1 MRFKADNSRHREIL
15 NGGMMVALM
24 NTIAGATMATYT
36 ATTKKRTGANASM
49 VRMRTER
56 NSSYLH
62 DRAGGIV
69 ETYGDYNLQ
78 RELGGFRNHTPERSL
93 MNALRVAA
101 AGADVNERATP
112 RYVGAPPP
120 GGARRAARRFT
131 KGGR

>member
-1 MRFKADNSRHREIL
+1 MRFKADNSRHRDIL
-15 NGGMMVALM
+15 NGGRMVALM
-24 NTIAGATMATYT
+24 ASIASATMTTYT
-36 ATTKKRTGANASM
+36 ATTKKYTGANASR
-49 VRMRTER
+49 VRMSTER

-69 ETYGDYNLQ
+69 HTYGDYNLQ
-78 RELGGFRNHTPERSL
+78 RELGGFRNQTPERSL

-112 RYVGAPPP
+112 KYVGAPPP
-120 GGARRAARRFT
+120 GRTRRATRRFT

>member
-1 MRFKADNSRHREIL
+1 MRFKADNSRHRDIL

-24 NTIAGATMATYT
+24 SSIATETMATYT
-36 ATTKKRTGANASM
+36 ATTKKRTGANASR
-49 VRMRTER
+49 VRMRTKR

-112 RYVGAPPP
+112 KYVGAPPP
-120 GGARRAARRFT
+120 GRARRATRRFS